1 MRPTSNLCLWSC
13 LVALI
18 VVSCKKSET
27 TAEQPTAPAVQ
38 EAPAAPAFPALGN
51 QDIADLYSKAE
62 KVDIIFYKLP
72 ISVNQEDPSSVKNTV
87 MYVTPAAPQV
97 TATCEPLG
105 RLSWMA
111 NGVILREADVFCGEG
126 CTYLQFMKDNQPY
139 AVNALSPGGV
149 AFFNNIIS
157 QVEKVRNGQ

>member
-1 MRPTSNLCLWSC
+1 MRSKSNLLLWSC
-13 LVALI
+13 FVALT
-18 VVSCKKSET
+18 VLSCKKAEAT
-27 TAEQPTAPAVQ
+27 TEKPADPPAQ
-38 EAPAAPAFPALGN
+38 EVPAAPAYPALGN
-51 QDIADLYSKAE
+51 QDISELYSKAE

-72 ISVNQEDPSSVKNTV
+72 ISVNQEDASSVKNTV

-111 NGVILREADVFCGEG
+111 NGVILREADVYCAEG
-126 CTYLQFMKDNQPY
+126 CTYLQFIKDNQPY

-157 QVEKVRNGQ
+157 QVEKVRTGQ